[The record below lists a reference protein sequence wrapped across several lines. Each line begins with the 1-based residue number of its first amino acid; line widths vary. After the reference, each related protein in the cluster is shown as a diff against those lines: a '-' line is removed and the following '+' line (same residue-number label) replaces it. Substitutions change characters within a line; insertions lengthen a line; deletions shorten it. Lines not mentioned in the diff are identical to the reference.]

1 MQDSTSPTSKADKP
15 ATKHPPSHPR
25 RPTWWQTI
33 WDRAGSYISVAL
45 GSVVGGVARFLVS
58 VLFASELGNGF
69 PWSTL
74 FVNVT
79 GSFIIGFYSALT
91 GPDGRLLASPRQRQ
105 FVMVG
110 ICGGYTTFS
119 AFSLETLRLVQSG
132 NLQAALLNIGVSVA
146 GWLTAVWIGHALA
159 TRINRLRGT

>member
-1 MQDSTSPTSKADKP
+1 MQDSTSPTSKADKQ
-15 ATKHPPSHPR
+15 ATRHPPSHPR
-25 RPTWWQTI
+25 PPTWWQTI

-58 VLFASELGNGF
+58 VLFASELGDGF

-91 GPDGRLLASPRQRQ
+91 GPDGRLLARQ

-132 NLQAALLNIGVSVA
+132 NLQAALLNIGISVA

>member
-1 MQDSTSPTSKADKP
+1 MQDNTSPNSTADKRDDEYP
-15 ATKHPPSHPR
+15 RSQAR
-25 RPTWWQTI
+25 RPTRWQTF
-33 WDRAGSYISVAL
+33 WDTTGSYISVAM
-45 GSVVGGVARFLVS
+45 GSVVGGVARYLVS
-58 VLFASELGNGF
+58 VLFVSQLSDSF

-91 GPDGRLLASPRQRQ
+91 GPDGRLMATPRQRQ

-132 NLQAALLNIGVSVA
+132 NMHAASLNLGISVVS
-146 GWLTAVWIGHALA
+146 WLTAVWIGHALA
-159 TRINRLRGT
+159 TRLNRLRGS

>member
-1 MQDSTSPTSKADKP
+1 MQDSTSPTSKADRQ
-15 ATKHPPSHPR
+15 ATKHPPSRPR

-33 WDRAGSYISVAL
+33 WDIAGSYISVAL

-58 VLFASELGNGF
+58 VLFASRLGDGF

-79 GSFIIGFYSALT
+79 GSFIIGFYAALT

-132 NLQAALLNIGVSVA
+132 NLPAALLNIGISVA
-146 GWLTAVWIGHALA
+146 GWLIAVWIGHALA
-159 TRINRLRGT
+159 MRINRLRGT